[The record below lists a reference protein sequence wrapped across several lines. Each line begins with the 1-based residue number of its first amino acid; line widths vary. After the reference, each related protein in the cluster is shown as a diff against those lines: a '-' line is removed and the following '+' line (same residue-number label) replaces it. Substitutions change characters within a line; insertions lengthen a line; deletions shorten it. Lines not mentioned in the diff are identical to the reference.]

1 MGLAGWLKGGEGLR
15 ALAQFLGKLR
25 RHRNVF
31 ARAAYPEP
39 AGERTAAFAPA
50 PDEGEELHSH
60 PSLSATMTPIASAAT
75 VQKPQAIR

>member
-1 MGLAGWLKGGEGLR
+1 MKVLR

-39 AGERTAAFAPA
+39 VGERTAAFAPA
-50 PDEGEELHSH
+50 PDEGEEVQIH
-60 PSLSATMTPIASAAT
+60 PSRVATRTPIASAAT
-75 VQKPQAIR
+75 VQKPQAQI